1 MVAPLVFGVMAL
13 SLVLGLPIALSL
25 GIASTVGILLT
36 NPANVSQVA
45 QKLYTGIE
53 SFPLMAIPFFILA
66 SNLMTTGGVA
76 RRLVGFAQAYVGH
89 LYGGL
94 AISGVIASALFAAIS
109 GSSPATV
116 IAIGGIMIPAMFRA
130 GYDRNYAVGS
140 MTNSGSLGILIPP
153 SIPMIVFA
161 FVTNESVGKLFIAG
175 IVPGILLAS
184 MLVVTSYIVARRRGY
199 RSGTVASWAERWE
212 ATREAL
218 PALTLPVI
226 VVGGIYGVPFSLNL
240 GPIALEAGA
249 IFTPTEAAA
258 VAVMVAFVVGMFV
271 YRELAW
277 ADLPKVFAESA
288 KTTAMLMFIITNAV
302 LFGFF
307 LTSQRIPE
315 GIATEVLKYAS
326 SPWLILLLMNVI
338 LLFAGDFLEASSI
351 ILIFAPIFYPIAT
364 KVGID
369 PIHLGIVFVV
379 NLEIGMITPPVGL
392 NLYVASGIAK
402 MSLYQVMRASLP
414 WMLVLVAALLIVTY
428 VPELSLWL
436 PRLLYGGL

>member
-1 MVAPLVFGVMAL
+1 MVGAAVFGVLAL
-13 SLVLGLPIALSL
+13 CLVSGFPIAISL

-36 NPANVSQVA
+36 NPDNVSQVA
-45 QKLYTGIE
+45 QKLYTGVE

-76 RRLVGFAQAYVGH
+76 QRLVRFAQAYVGH

-94 AISGVIASALFAAIS
+94 AISGVIACALFAAIS

-130 GYDRNYAVGS
+130 GYDKNYAVGS
-140 MTNSGSLGILIPP
+140 MTNAGSLGILIPP
-153 SIPMIVFA
+153 SIPMIVYA
-161 FVTNESVGKLFIAG
+161 FVTNESVGQLFVAG
-175 IVPGILLAS
+175 VVPGI
-184 MLVVTSYIVARRRGY
+184 MLSLMLIATSYVVARRRGY
-199 RSGTVASWAERWE
+199 KSGVKSTWPERWR
-212 ATREAL
+212 ATVDAL
-218 PALTLPVI
+218 PALSLPIIVI
-226 VVGGIYGVPFSLNL
+226 GGIYGFPFDIGL
-240 GPIALEAGA
+240 GPVLIPSGA

-258 VAVMVAFVVGMFV
+258 VAVMVSFVVGMFI

-277 ADLPKVFAESA
+277 KDLPKVFFDSA
-288 KTTAMLMFIITNAV
+288 KTTAMLLYIITMAV

-307 LTSQRIPE
+307 LTSQRIPD
-315 GIATEVLKYAS
+315 GIASAVLQVATE
-326 SPWLILLLMNVI
+326 PWVILLIMNII

-351 ILIFAPIFYPIAT
+351 ILIFAPIFYPIARA
-364 KVGID
+364 VGID

-402 MSLYQVMRASLP
+402 MSLYQVVRASLP
-414 WMLVLVAALLIVTY
+414 WMLVLLVALVIVTY

-436 PRLLYGGL
+436 PRQLYGR

>member
-1 MVAPLVFGVMAL
+1 MVGLLVFLILAVCLVFGF
-13 SLVLGLPIALSL
+13 PIAISL
-25 GIASTVGILLT
+25 GVASTFGILIT
-36 NPANVSQVA
+36 QPGNISSVA
-45 QKLYTGIE
+45 QKIYTGIE

-76 RRLVGFAQAYVGH
+76 RRLIGFAQAYVGH
-89 LYGGL
+89 LHGGL
-94 AISGVIASALFAAIS
+94 AISGVIACALFAAIS

-116 IAIGGIMIPAMFRA
+116 IAIGGIMIPAMFKA

-153 SIPMIVFA
+153 SIPMILYG

-175 IVPGILLAS
+175 VVPGIMLAL
-184 MLVVTSYIVARRRGY
+184 MLVVTSFFVARRRGY
-199 RSGTVASWAERWE
+199 RSDVHVTWADRWK
-212 ATREAL
+212 ATRDAL
-218 PALTLPVI
+218 PALSLPAIVI
-226 VVGGIYGVPFSLNL
+226 GGIYGFPFNLDL
-240 GPIALEAGA
+240 GPAHIEAGA

-258 VAVMVAFVVGMFV
+258 VSVMVAFIVGMFI
-271 YRELAW
+271 YRELTW
-277 ADLPKVFAESA
+277 ADLPRVFAESA
-288 KTTAMLMFIITNAV
+288 KTTAMLMFIITMAV

-315 GIATEVLKYAS
+315 TIAS
-326 SPWLILLLMNVI
+326 SVLSVAKEPWLILLLMNVI

-351 ILIFAPIFYPIAT
+351 ILIFAPIFYPIARA
-364 KVGID
+364 VGID

-402 MSLYQVMRASLP
+402 MPLYGVVRASLP
-414 WMLVLVAALLIVTY
+414 WMLVLLVALMIVSY
-428 VPELSLWL
+428 VPGLSLWL
-436 PRLLYGGL
+436 PRLMYGG

>member
-1 MVAPLVFGVMAL
+1 MVGAAVFGLLAVCL
-13 SLVLGLPIALSL
+13 LLGFPIAMSL
-25 GIASTVGILLT
+25 GIASTFGIFLT
-36 NPANVSQVA
+36 NPNNLSQVA
-45 QKLYTGIE
+45 QKLYTGLE

-76 RRLVGFAQAYVGH
+76 RRLVQFAQAYVGH

-94 AISGVIASALFAAIS
+94 AISGVIACALFAAIS

-140 MTNSGSLGILIPP
+140 MTNAGSLGILIPP
-153 SIPMIVFA
+153 SIPMIVYA
-161 FVTNESVGKLFIAG
+161 FVTNESVGKLFMAG
-175 IVPGILLAS
+175 VIPGIMLAL
-184 MLVVTSYIVARRRGY
+184 MLVFTSYVVARRRGY
-199 RSGTVASWAERWE
+199 KSGVKATWPERRRATVD
-212 ATREAL
+212 AL
-218 PALTLPVI
+218 PALSLPFIVI
-226 VVGGIYGVPFSLNL
+226 GGIYGLPFDVNFGIGMIES
-240 GPIALEAGA
+240 GA

-271 YRELAW
+271 YRELTW
-277 ADLPKVFAESA
+277 ADLPRVFAESA
-288 KTTAMLMFIITNAV
+288 KTTAMLMYIITMAV

-315 GIATEVLKYAS
+315 GIAAEVLKYAS
-326 SPWLILLLMNVI
+326 EPWLILLIMNII

-364 KVGID
+364 AVGID

-402 MSLYQVMRASLP
+402 MPLYGVVRASLP
-414 WMLVLVAALLIVTY
+414 WMLVLLVALVIVTY
-428 VPELSLWL
+428 IPELSLWL
-436 PRLLYGGL
+436 PRLLYGR

>member
-1 MVAPLVFGVMAL
+1 MF
-13 SLVLGLPIALSL
+13 GLPIAISL

-36 NPANVSQVA
+36 NPANISQVA
-45 QKLYTGIE
+45 QKLYTGLE

-76 RRLVGFAQAYVGH
+76 QRLIGFAQAYVGH

-94 AISGVIASALFAAIS
+94 AISGVIACALFAAIS

-140 MTNSGSLGILIPP
+140 ITNAGSLGILIPP
-153 SIPMIVFA
+153 SIPMIVYA
-161 FVTNESVGKLFIAG
+161 FVTNESVGKLFMAG
-175 IVPGILLAS
+175 VVPGIMLAV
-184 MLVVTSYIVARRRGY
+184 MLVITSYVVARRRGY
-199 RSGTVASWAERWE
+199 RSGVRATWSERRRATV
-212 ATREAL
+212 EAL
-218 PALTLPVI
+218 PALSLPLIVI
-226 VVGGIYGVPFSLNL
+226 GGIYGFPVDINL
-240 GPIALEAGA
+240 GPISVPSGA

-271 YRELAW
+271 YRELTW
-277 ADLPKVFAESA
+277 ADLPKVFSDSA
-288 KTTAMLMFIITNAV
+288 KTTAMLMYIITMAV

-315 GIATEVLKYAS
+315 GIAQQVLKVAS
-326 SPWLILLLMNVI
+326 EPWIILLIMNLILIV
-338 LLFAGDFLEASSI
+338 AGDFLEASSI
-351 ILIFAPIFYPIAT
+351 ILIFAPIFAPIANA
-364 KVGID
+364 VGIN

-402 MSLYQVMRASLP
+402 MPLYAVVRASLP
-414 WMLVLVAALLIVTY
+414 WMLVLVLALLIVTY

-436 PRLLYGGL
+436 PRLLYGSV